1 MFVQSLQRRAFGVE
15 LWAVI
20 PSKQEMDRTYF
31 VRVHGQGH
39 IDRHF
44 GNQAEAWEEFFG
56 RVRAALVVEAS
67 ADG

>member
-20 PSKQEMDRTYF
+20 PSKQEMDRTYV
-31 VRVHGQGH
+31 VRAHGQGH

-44 GNQAEAWEEFFG
+44 GSQAEAWEEFFG